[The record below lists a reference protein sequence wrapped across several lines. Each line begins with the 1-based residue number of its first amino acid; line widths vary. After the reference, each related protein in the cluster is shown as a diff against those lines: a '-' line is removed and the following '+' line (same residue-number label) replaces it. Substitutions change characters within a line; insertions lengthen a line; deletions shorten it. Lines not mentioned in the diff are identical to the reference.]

1 MTPVYLDHNAT
12 TPVDEAVLAAMLPY
26 FRERYGNASS
36 RHEWGTVA
44 RKAVDLAREQ
54 VADAVGV
61 QPAQVVFVS
70 GGSEAN
76 NLFLKGA
83 AAYLKPTQIAVSA
96 VEHPCVMKPAQ
107 YLARQGWK
115 LRKLA
120 VDGSGRLLPA
130 DVEQALAEPTGLVSV
145 MFANNETGVLQ
156 DVAAVAARARNAGAL
171 MHTDAVQAFGK
182 IEVNFP
188 ALKVH
193 AMTLSAHKMY
203 GPKGAAALILDKR
216 VALQPLIL
224 GGGHENGL
232 RAGTEN
238 VPAIVGF
245 GVAAQLAKAR
255 GKELGVRLQ
264 AMQTALERGLTRLGA
279 ILFGALAP
287 RLPNTSYF
295 SFPGIDGETLVVE
308 LDRQGFGVAAG
319 AACSSGSTEPSPVL
333 AAMGIE
339 PELARGAVRVSLG
352 QDNTVGEVEKFLE
365 TVAAVA
371 GKMRRMTAM
380 AE

>member
-61 QPAQVVFVS
+61 QPAQVVFMS

-156 DVAAVAARARNAGAL
+156 DVAAVAALARNAGAL

-255 GKELGVRLQ
+255 SKELGVRLQ
-264 AMQTALERGLTRLGA
+264 EMQTVLERGLTKLGA

-352 QDNTVGEVEKFLE
+352 QDNTAGEVERFLE

>member
-1 MTPVYLDHNAT
+1 MPPVYLDHNAT

-44 RKAVDLAREQ
+44 RKAVNLAREQ

-61 QPAQVVFVS
+61 QPAQVVFTS

-83 AAYLKPTQIAVSA
+83 AAYLKPAQVAVSA
-96 VEHPCVMKPAQ
+96 VEHPCVIRPAQ
-107 YLARQGWK
+107 HLARQGWK

-130 DVEQALAEPTGLVSV
+130 DLEQALAEPTGLVSV
-145 MFANNETGVLQ
+145 MLANNETGVLQ
-156 DVAAVAARARNAGAL
+156 DVAAVAALARNADAL

-193 AMTLSAHKMY
+193 AMTISAHKMY

-245 GVAAQLAKAR
+245 GAAAQLAKAR
-255 GKELGVRLQ
+255 SQELGVRLQ
-264 AMQTALERGLTRLGA
+264 AMQTALERGLARLGA
-279 ILFGALAP
+279 TLFGALAP

-352 QDNTVGEVEKFLE
+352 QDNTAAQVEKFLE

-380 AE
+380 VE